1 METIIFDTPEAIKFY
16 QLAVLRGAVKLETLG
31 MKHSRGSQTAFAKR
45 LYGLKGNKQSIY
57 KQLCEMVEE
66 VKAGART
73 L

>member
-1 METIIFDTPEAIKFY
+1 MTIICDTPESIKFY
-16 QLAVLRGAVKLETLG
+16 QLAACKAAVKLETLG
-31 MKHSRGSQTAFAKR
+31 MKHSWGSVTAFSKR

-66 VKAGART
+66 VKAGTRT

>member
-1 METIIFDTPEAIKFY
+1 MIPDFFSRF
-16 QLAVLRGAVKLETLG
+16 V
-31 MKHSRGSQTAFAKR
+31 KHSGGSKIAEAKR

-66 VKAGART
+66 VKAGTRT